1 MSFSISKSYSLKN
14 GKSVNNEEKSN
25 FFIKFNTQNNNN
37 KNLNIDPIENFQKIL
52 EEKYKAMESLDYLD
66 DIDDEKSSEIFFMNN
81 IEIISSAFDS
91 CASSSSLMSESE
103 SQSYSKNYM

>member
-14 GKSVNNEEKSN
+14 GKSVEKSN
-25 FFIKFNTQNNNN
+25 FFIKFNTQNINN
-37 KNLNIDPIENFQKIL
+37 KNLNVDPLENFQKIL

-81 IEIISSAFDS
+81 IEIISSEFDS
-91 CASSSSLMSESE
+91 CVSSSSLMSESE

>member
-66 DIDDEKSSEIFFMNN
+66 DIDEEKSSVIYIINN
-81 IEIISSAFDS
+81 IEIISSAF
-91 CASSSSLMSESE
+91 ASSASQLISDSESKT
-103 SQSYSKNYM
+103 SSYN